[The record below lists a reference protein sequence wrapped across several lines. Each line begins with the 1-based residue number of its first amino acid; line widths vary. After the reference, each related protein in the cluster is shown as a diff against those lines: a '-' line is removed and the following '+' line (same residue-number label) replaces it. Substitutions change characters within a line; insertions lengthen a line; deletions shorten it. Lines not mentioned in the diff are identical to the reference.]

1 MSTRKVALVTG
12 AAGGIGSELCR
23 QLSAA
28 GACVVVAGR
37 RMEPAEALAAELVA
51 AGGEA
56 MALQLDVADGAAI
69 GPAIERAQAELG
81 PIDWL
86 VNNAGIAV
94 SAPLLRSAEDGLYER
109 HMQVNFH
116 GARRVFEALLP
127 GQLERGYGRVVQIA
141 SSAALVGY
149 GYVAAYV
156 ASKHALL
163 GYTRSAALEL
173 QGKGIALG
181 AVCPH
186 YVDSPMTEAS
196 IQRIVETTAR
206 TPQAARA
213 FFAEQNPGGE
223 LVSVSEVA
231 EATLAMLS
239 SEITGRVLELTGGAT
254 VEFESGWALSQP
266 KH

>member
-23 QLSAA
+23 QLTAA
-28 GACVVVAGR
+28 GARVAVAGR
-37 RMEPAEALAAELVA
+37 RMEPAQALAEELEA

-56 MALQLDVADGAAI
+56 FALQLDVADGAAI

-94 SAPLLRSAEDGLYER
+94 SAPLLRSAEQELYER

-116 GARRVFEALLP
+116 GARRVIEALLP

-149 GYVAAYV
+149 GYVSAYV

-163 GYTRSAALEL
+163 GYTRAAALEL

-196 IQRIVETTAR
+196 IERIVETTGR

-223 LVSVSEVA
+223 LVRVSEVA
-231 EATLAMLS
+231 ETVLAMLS
-239 SEITGRVLELTGGAT
+239 GEITGRVLELTGAAIEV
-254 VEFESGWALSQP
+254 VEPGWALS
-266 KH
+266 